1 MDEKLFIQIKNRKSE
16 IARVSQSF
24 KHLATS
30 QNLPVKVINAIDL
43 ALDELLNN
51 IISYGYEDHN
61 EHEIS
66 IELKLSKNQIVL
78 SIIDDGKEFNPLDIH
93 SADTKSSLQ
102 ERSIGG
108 LGIHLVKNVIDEI
121 DYKYENNKNYLTM
134 KKDIRGK

>member
-1 MDEKLFIQIKNRKSE
+1 MDDRLFIQIKNRKSE

-30 QNLPVKVINAIDL
+30 QNLPVNVVNAIDL

-51 IISYGYEDHN
+51 IISYGYEDRN

-66 IELKLSKNQIVL
+66 IVLSLSENQIILTV
-78 SIIDDGKEFNPLDIH
+78 IDDGREFNPLDIP

-108 LGIHLVKNVIDEI
+108 LGIHLVKNVMDEI
-121 DYKYENNKNYLTM
+121 DYKYENNKNYLMM